1 MMTLNDAE
9 KIVHIWGRWEEFVY
23 GRMKHIFM
31 SGIPESLLPF
41 PKDTLLEAL
50 NIMAEH
56 YRNAGDKRGVKLIDE
71 SAFMIY
77 HEFVDDEKAL
87 LETAKN
93 INDPKWRGVIIAG
106 IKQWQKSWITT
117 QGDVDGF
124 Y

>member
-1 MMTLNDAE
+1 MMTLNDAD
-9 KIVHIWGRWEEFVY
+9 KIVHIWGKWEEFVY
-23 GRMKHIFM
+23 GWMKHIFM

-41 PKDTLLEAL
+41 SKDTLLEAL
-50 NIMAEH
+50 NIMVEH
-56 YRNAGDKRGVKLIDE
+56 YRNVGDKRGVKLMDE
-71 SAFMIY
+71 SALMVY

-87 LETAKN
+87 LETAQN

-117 QGDVDGF
+117 QGDFDGF